1 MTALVGNL
9 TLSLS
14 VLVAALAIVL
24 AIASA
29 RFESDGLLRAARWLI
44 GIFFGL
50 MTVSSA
56 ALVTAL
62 LKSDFTIQ
70 YVAHY
75 TERALPVGYKLAAFW
90 AGQDGSLLLWA
101 WALAVMA
108 AIFVAR
114 RRGERG
120 IESAATIVTLAVVCG
135 FFAALM
141 LFAADPFAAVI
152 DEIPLDGH
160 GLNPMLQ

>member
-75 TERALPVGYKLAAFW
+75 TERALPMGYKLAAFW

-101 WALAVMA
+101 WALAGMCV
-108 AIFVAR
+108 IFLVGR
-114 RRGERG
+114 RQDRGVE
-120 IESAATIVTLAVVCG
+120 AATTIATLAFVIG
-135 FFAALM
+135 FFATLM
-141 LFAADPFAAVI
+141 LLAANPF
-152 DEIPLDGH
+152 
-160 GLNPMLQ
+160 